1 MNDLFSNITTII
13 PELLTVLAAGG
24 WLLSRHRRNQER
36 EAHEAEMA
44 KKEAELTAAIRD
56 SETKYTREAL
66 EIFKEQ
72 VVEPIRQLSERNAL
86 EIARYQGAISKAPSC
101 PLYPACV
108 ILRELQSS
116 DSAVIA
122 GSQPEADSN

>member
-1 MNDLFSNITTII
+1 MNDILSNITTII

-86 EIARYQGAISKAPSC
+86 EIARYQGAISKAPAC
-101 PLYPACV
+101 PHYPDCI

-122 GSQPEADSN
+122 GSQPGAD